1 MTEFSRFSQSNLTL
15 KTWFYPFPLPVYL
28 PRYPRKNQTETKKQW
43 LIWHNVFYLY
53 WSMHWSYH
61 KRYFFIS
68 KYRRILNYF
77 KINFALK
84 LIRLTKP
91 TQTKSLRY
99 SAFFIFLLNLSILFT
114 FLQQCS
120 LRSPHLK
127 KYSNISSTAI
137 LQHLIVYFSL

>member
-1 MTEFSRFSQSNLTL
+1 MVL
-15 KTWFYPFPLPVYL
+15 PFPPTCLSSQISKKEPN
-28 PRYPRKNQTETKKQW
+28 RNKKQW

-91 TQTKSLRY
+91 TQTKLLRY